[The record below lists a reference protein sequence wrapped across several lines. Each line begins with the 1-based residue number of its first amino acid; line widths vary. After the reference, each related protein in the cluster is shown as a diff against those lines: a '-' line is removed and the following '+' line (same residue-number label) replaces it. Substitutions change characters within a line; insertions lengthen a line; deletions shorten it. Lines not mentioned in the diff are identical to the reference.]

1 MSSPCLSPPS
11 EGEIVESDS
20 EKATTATISKRG
32 NSVDHSFRRCV
43 SVSRSPTPVRSPRR
57 HKSRIDSR
65 SPYREAWGLKR
76 LVDDDHYDRS
86 RSDPRRFKIRYED
99 HPQGSRSQVHRSYHD
114 VHRSDVPDRSIGHE
128 TKETDG
134 WIPGKRPIVRSRSP
148 LRGRSRREGARE
160 RHAGAKRDRHQR
172 EQGDRGYKGSCCRL
186 SREQSVSDRGHSPV
200 ATAQLKREAETRSNQ
215 IQRIETHSG
224 RRSDSSPEYVP
235 SSLGLQAADS
245 KNDSTT
251 EKDGTDV
258 DRVTQPTNT
267 LLADEATLIEERRKR
282 REAIKARYR
291 GQATPL
297 PVQALVVDNNSA
309 PSTPKSTVIPEDDP
323 AQGKPRFTGWLRSL
337 IRNDKRRPHEVL
349 ISPPKS
355 YRDKD
360 HLPTWS
366 SLMMPT
372 SLIVVPQ
379 RVGPEQKMGLLQLI
393 MIPLSI
399 CKKIRCGMM
408 STIAEMRCPLVLT
421 LRRR

>member
-1 MSSPCLSPPS
+1 MSSPCISPPS

-65 SPYREAWGLKR
+65 SPYREAWGVKR

-86 RSDPRRFKIRYED
+86 RNDPRRFKIRYED
-99 HPQGSRSQVHRSYHD
+99 HPQGSWSQVHRSYHD
-114 VHRSDVPDRSIGHE
+114 VHRSDVPGRGISHE
-128 TKETDG
+128 TKETEG
-134 WIPGKRPIVRSRSP
+134 WSLDKRPTLRSRSP
-148 LRGRSRREGARE
+148 LRGRSRREGVRE
-160 RHAGAKRDRHQR
+160 RHAAGNRDHHRR
-172 EQGDRGYKGSCCRL
+172 EQGDRGHRGSRCRL

-200 ATAQLKREAETRSNQ
+200 ATAQLKREAETRTNQ
-215 IQRIETHSG
+215 IQRIEILSG

-235 SSLGLQAADS
+235 SSLGSQAADS
-245 KNDSTT
+245 KNDSTA

-258 DRVTQPTNT
+258 DRVAQSTNT
-267 LLADEATLIEERRKR
+267 LPADEATLIEERRKR

-297 PVQALVVDNNSA
+297 TVQALVVDNNSA
-309 PSTPKSTVIPEDDP
+309 PSTPKSTVIQEDDP
-323 AQGKPRFTGWLRSL
+323 AQGKLCFTGWLRSL
-337 IRNDKRRPHEVL
+337 IGDDKRPPQEVL
-349 ISPPKS
+349 ILPPKS

-379 RVGPEQKMGLLQLI
+379 RVGPEQKTGLLQLI
-393 MIPLSI
+393 MIPPLI
-399 CKKIRCGMM
+399 CKKIRCAMM
-408 STIAEMRCPLVLT
+408 STIAEMRCPLALT
-421 LRRR
+421 LRQH